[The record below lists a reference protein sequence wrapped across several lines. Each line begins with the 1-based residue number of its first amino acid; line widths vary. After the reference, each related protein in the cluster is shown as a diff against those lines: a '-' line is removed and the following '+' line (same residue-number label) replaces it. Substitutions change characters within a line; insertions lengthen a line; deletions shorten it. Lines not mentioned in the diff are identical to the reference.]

1 MHGAQNK
8 ALTVRMLLTMR
19 SDKLIT
25 VFEEKGN
32 TDWIKSYFAAPFLAP
47 PDTRFNYI
55 SENTSML
62 SAIVSKVTGM
72 SMVDYLYPR
81 MFQPLGIEKPFW
93 EADGRGNNAGGWGL
107 YMKSEDLAKFFL
119 PYLHGGK
126 YKDGTQLVP
135 ADWVAQA
142 TAKQT
147 PSVSDGYIDN
157 MCGYGFQFWRN
168 PLPNSYRC
176 DGLFGQRCFFLP
188 EYDAMMVLNCGQ
200 SEDYKI
206 MRCFGNTSRRLL
218 ARRYCLRMRRVR
230 QRCNR
235 R

>member
-1 MHGAQNK
+1 M
-8 ALTVRMLLTMR
+8 
-19 SDKLIT
+19 
-25 VFEEKGN
+25 
-32 TDWIKSYFAAPFLAP
+32 
-47 PDTRFNYI
+47 
-55 SENTSML
+55 
-62 SAIVSKVTGM
+62 
-72 SMVDYLYPR
+72 
-81 MFQPLGIEKPFW
+81 
-93 EADGRGNNAGGWGL
+93 
-107 YMKSEDLAKFFL
+107 
-119 PYLHGGK
+119 
-126 YKDGTQLVP
+126 VP

-206 MRCFGNTSRRLL
+206 MKVFWKHFPEAFGPEH
-218 ARRYCLRMRRVR
+218 CLRMRRVR
-230 QRCNR
+230 RRCNR
-235 R
+235 RWTPAPWRICLPRPEIRRWNRKLAVA

>member
-55 SENTSML
+55 SENTFML

-93 EADGRGNNAGGWGL
+93 EADGRGNNVGGWGL

-126 YKDGTQLVP
+126 YKDGTHWCLPIGWRRLRPSRPLQCLTVILTICAATVSSFGAIRCP
-135 ADWVAQA
+135 TA
-142 TAKQT
+142 TAAT
-147 PSVSDGYIDN
+147 AFSVSAASSCRS
-157 MCGYGFQFWRN
+157 MT
-168 PLPNSYRC
+168 L
-176 DGLFGQRCFFLP
+176 
-188 EYDAMMVLNCGQ
+188 
-200 SEDYKI
+200 
-206 MRCFGNTSRRLL
+206 
-218 ARRYCLRMRRVR
+218 
-230 QRCNR
+230 
-235 R
+235 